1 MNFVHKQ
8 IAKRVVE
15 SVLEYDL
22 NLLKEGNSRNYW
34 FKKKILRI

>member
-15 SVLEYDL
+15 SVLNYDL
-22 NLLKEGNSRNYW
+22 ELVKNGNALEIVR
-34 FKKKILRI
+34 